1 MPKPYEIKHTPEG
14 NFVYVD
20 NIERVDI
27 SDFMRILNYLNSENQ
42 QLKNELA
49 DLKVKYKQILEENR
63 VLKVEKHRLFQK
75 NTNLMKQI
83 KEILK

>member
-1 MPKPYEIKHTPEG
+1 MKLNILPRVILFILIK
-14 NFVYVD
+14 
-20 NIERVDI
+20 
-27 SDFMRILNYLNSENQ
+27 

-83 KEILK
+83 KEIMK